1 MALERINC
9 VESFE
14 IPRPKCV
21 GMEFI
26 PISGRYGYYQ
36 TVNKSVAIKY
46 GLSQQRT
53 EQQKQRPKLPNDW
66 RQMEGKEEAEEKR
79 TQRKV
84 GDEGNGKTE
93 QNGRQSKAQQGGA
106 VAEPTPDYD
115 QQQQQQ
121 QGKGAFRFA
130 FPDGFSPPAP
140 PLSVI
145 LRQSLLANH
154 SKFRQEPEKLRHF
167 YDNGETNAFM
177 RSTFRDD
184 QHSKKIVMGNGG
196 GGEKEGKRED
206 EKRK

>member
-1 MALERINC
+1 MAFERVDCI
-9 VESFE
+9 ESFE

-66 RQMEGKEEAEEKR
+66 RQMEEKEEAEEKR
-79 TQRKV
+79 TQRKM
-84 GDEGNGKTE
+84 GDRCNGKTE
-93 QNGRQSKAQQGGA
+93 QNGRQNKAQGGA
-106 VAEPTPDYD
+106 VAEPMPDYD
-115 QQQQQQ
+115 EQQQQ

-130 FPDGFSPPAP
+130 FPDGRSP
-140 PLSVI
+140 PLSAI

-177 RSTFRDD
+177 KSTFRDE
-184 QHSKKIVMGNGG
+184 QHLKKMVMGNGE

-206 EKRK
+206 EKRI